1 MSLKYIFGVCVNLVF
16 IFKFFYER
24 CYDVRRILDF
34 ILLVVIKIKYIVN
47 EVFKMNFL
55 LSLV

>member
-24 CYDVRRILDF
+24 FYDVRRILGF
-34 ILLVVIKIKYIVN
+34 ILVVMKIKYIVN
-47 EVFKMNFL
+47 EVF
-55 LSLV
+55 

>member
-24 CYDVRRILDF
+24 FYDVRRILGF
-34 ILLVVIKIKYIVN
+34 ILLVVIKIN
-47 EVFKMNFL
+47 
-55 LSLV
+55 